1 MMEWSVWVVELLNMP
16 PKSLFEIATDIK
28 QWAMEL
34 GFQQAAITDT
44 DLSSAEKKFH
54 TWLDNNMHG
63 DMDYMSRHGLK
74 RSRAELL
81 EPGTIRIISLRMDYY
96 PEDFAYAEKILQH
109 TEKGYISRYALGR
122 DYHKLIRQR
131 LKKLV
136 TKIENTIIRQSDNKN
151 NTDISAYQYR
161 VFTDSAPLL
170 EKSIAQK
177 AGLGWIGKHSNLIN
191 SQAGSW
197 FFLAEIYT
205 NLPLPIDNSIEYT
218 EKHINHCGSCSRCI
232 QDCPTD
238 AIVKPYVVD
247 ARKCISYLTIENKGK
262 IPEQYRRAIGNRIY
276 GCDDCQLVCP
286 WNKFSSLTTESDF
299 HPRHQLDKTTLLE
312 LFSWTEQQFLDNLQG
327 SPIRRIGYISWLRN
341 ISIALGNYLAQHPDN
356 PAIIQ
361 SLNTALNYSIINKI
375 KLLQEHIEWAL
386 KQSIQ

>member
-1 MMEWSVWVVELLNMP
+1 MPANKPLIDGQDEDPFIEL
-16 PKSLFEIATDIK
+16 AGDIK
-28 QWAMEL
+28 QWALEL

-44 DLSSAEKKFH
+44 DLSSVELKFQS
-54 TWLDNNMHG
+54 WLDNNMHG
-63 DMDYMSRHGLK
+63 DMEYMSRHGLK

-81 EPGTIRIISLRMDYY
+81 EPGTIRIISVRMNYY
-96 PEDFAYAEKILQH
+96 PEDFAYAEQILQQ
-109 TEKGYISRYALGR
+109 TKKGYISRYALGR

-136 TKIENTIIRQSDNKN
+136 TKVENAITNQGDSNYYKA
-151 NTDISAYQYR
+151 NTDNSAYQYR

-197 FFLAEIYT
+197 FFLGEIYT

-218 EKHINHCGSCSRCI
+218 DKHINHCGSCSKCI
-232 QDCPTD
+232 QDCPTN
-238 AIVKPYVVD
+238 AIVQPYVVD
-247 ARKCISYLTIENKGK
+247 ARKCISYLTIENKGE
-262 IPEQYRRAIGNRIY
+262 IPEQYRKAIGNRIY

-299 HPRHQLDKTTLLE
+299 FPRHQLDKTTLLE
-312 LFSWTEQQFLDNLQG
+312 LFCWTEEQFLDNLQG

-341 ISIALGNYLAQHPDN
+341 ISIALGNYLNQDPYN
-356 PAIIQ
+356 TAIIQ
-361 SLNTALNYSIINKI
+361 ALNTALDYSKTNNI
-375 KLLQEHIEWAL
+375 KLLEEHVQWAL
-386 KQSIQ
+386 KQAQL